1 MSRVAWIEIMR
12 MKTLVKSKFYLV
24 QILVVVANIQLTI
37 LKADVEKVFM

>member
-12 MKTLVKSKFYLV
+12 TKMLVKSKFYLV
-24 QILVVVANIQLTI
+24 QILVAVANIQLTI